1 MLPWILTAFIIVPI
15 AEIAVF
21 VEIGQQWGLWPTI
34 GAVFATAVAGSILI
48 RRQGVAVFRQ
58 VQHEMR
64 AGRLPT
70 RQIFDGLCL
79 LIAGAL
85 LLTPGFITDSLGFLL
100 LVPLARHFLMSY
112 IASRI
117 HLPASSINVAN
128 PNLNG
133 QAIDGEFTDVT
144 NCPRPPSASDLGPP
158 PSR

>member
-1 MLPWILTAFIIVPI
+1 MLPWILAAFVIVPI

-21 VEIGQQWGLWPTI
+21 VKIGGQWGLWPTI

-48 RRQGVAVFRQ
+48 RHQGVAVFRQ
-58 VQHEMR
+58 VQHEMG
-64 AGRLPT
+64 AGRLPA

-85 LLTPGFITDSLGFLL
+85 LLTPGFITDSVGFLL
-100 LVPLARHFLMSY
+100 LVPLARHFLISC

-117 HLPASSINVAN
+117 QLPASGISGAN
-128 PNLNG
+128 PNLDG

-144 NCPRPPSASDLGPP
+144 NCPPPPSASDPRLP